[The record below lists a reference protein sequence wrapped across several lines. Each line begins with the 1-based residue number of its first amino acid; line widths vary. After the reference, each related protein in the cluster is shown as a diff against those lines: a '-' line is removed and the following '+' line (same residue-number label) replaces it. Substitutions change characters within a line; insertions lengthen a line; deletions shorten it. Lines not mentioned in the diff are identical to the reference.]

1 MPYYGGPK
9 RAAPLRSVA
18 QAGSTFFEIL
28 WWVAYQIAKPFRRV
42 PKALGVVLIVLIS
55 VSVGYM
61 LRGGPKAASSS
72 SSPGSIGTLTY
83 RDTNPDAPVPV
94 TASRVERKDV
104 PIFLTGIGTVNAY
117 NSVAVKAREDGQ
129 LIAIKFKEGQEV
141 KAGDVLAVIDQRPY
155 LAALK
160 QAQAT
165 LAKDQSLLANAKLD
179 LDRDIKLG
187 EYTSHQSVDTQKS
200 LVEQY
205 QAQVESDAAQ
215 VDSARTNY
223 DYTTITA
230 PIDGRTGIRGV
241 DIGNIVHAAD
251 ATAIVTVTQLQ
262 PISVVFTLPADD
274 LAIVSKGI
282 AQQPLTVMAYSKDN
296 EKSLGEGKLVLV
308 DNQIDS
314 TTGTVKLKAT
324 FANADRALW
333 PGQFVNARLLVDTA
347 HGGLVVPASAVQRGP
362 NGAYIWVIGGD
373 SKVIM
378 RPITVQQVQDG
389 VALVAQG
396 LTEGESVVIDG
407 QYKLQPGSKVQ
418 QELPSAAQPIAGP
431 A

>member
-1 MPYYGGPK
+1 
-9 RAAPLRSVA
+9 VA
-18 QAGSTFFEIL
+18 QVGSTFFEIL
-28 WWVAYQIAKPFRRV
+28 WWCAYQITKPIRRM
-42 PKALGVVLIVLIS
+42 PKALGMVLIVLIS
-55 VSVGYM
+55 LSAGYI
-61 LRGGPKAASSS
+61 LRGGPKSASST

-129 LIAIKFKEGQEV
+129 LIAIKFTEGQEV
-141 KAGDVLAVIDQRPY
+141 KVGDVLAVIDQRPY
-155 LAALK
+155 LASLK
-160 QAQAT
+160 QAEAA

-179 LDRDIKLG
+179 LDRDVKLG

-223 DYTTITA
+223 SYTTITA

-251 ATAIVTVTQLQ
+251 TTAIVTVTQLQ

-274 LAIVSKGI
+274 LSIVSKGI

-296 EKSLGEGKLVLV
+296 ERSLGEGKLVLV

-362 NGAYIWVIGGD
+362 NGAYVWVIGSD

-396 LTEGESVVIDG
+396 LTEGESVVVDG
-407 QYKLQPGSKVQ
+407 QYKLQPGSKIQ
-418 QELPSAAQPIAGP
+418 QELPSAAQPNAGP

>member
-1 MPYYGGPK
+1 M
-9 RAAPLRSVA
+9 RSVA

-28 WWVAYQIAKPFRRV
+28 WWFVYQVAKLIRRV
-42 PKALGVVLIVLIS
+42 PKALGVVLIILIS
-55 VSVGYM
+55 LSVGYM
-61 LRGGPKAASSS
+61 ARGGPKTAS
-72 SSPGSIGTLTY
+72 SSPGSTGPLTY
-83 RDTNPDAPVPV
+83 RDSNPDAPVPV
-94 TASRVERKDV
+94 TAARVERKDV
-104 PIFLTGIGTVNAY
+104 PIFLTGIGTVSAY

-141 KAGDVLAVIDQRPY
+141 KVGDVLAVIDQRPY
-155 LAALK
+155 LASLK

-205 QAQVESDAAQ
+205 QAQVESDTAQ

-262 PISVVFTLPADD
+262 PISVVFTLPADN
-274 LAIVSKGI
+274 LAVVSNGM

-296 EKSLGEGKLVLV
+296 EKLLGEGKLVLV

-347 HGGLVVPASAVQRGP
+347 HGGLVVPAPAVQRGP
-362 NGAYIWVIGGD
+362 NGAFIWVIGSD
-373 SKVIM
+373 SKVVM

-389 VALVAQG
+389 VALVSQG
-396 LTEGESVVIDG
+396 LTEGDSVVVDG
-407 QYKLQPGSKVQ
+407 QYKLQPGSKIQ
-418 QELPSAAQPIAGP
+418 QELPSAAQPNVGP